1 MLDSIGAATDSP
13 PVVTLHEKIQG
24 PDGTY
29 DFDAT
34 VRFDWAGMHF
44 LVIVEAK
51 RHKNPIKR
59 ELVQVLHDKL
69 RSVGAQKAIMIS
81 TAPYQAGALHYAK
94 AHGVALATVT
104 EGRFTVETRSK
115 NGPPPLTRHQARS
128 QFDLPDFV
136 AHAYL
141 PGQEPGTTSVLLL
154 SAQDPD
160 NVVEVLTSSTH
171 TVEESEDEQP

>member
-1 MLDSIGAATDSP
+1 
-13 PVVTLHEKIQG
+13 
-24 PDGTY
+24 
-29 DFDAT
+29 
-34 VRFDWAGMHF
+34 
-44 LVIVEAK
+44 
-51 RHKNPIKR
+51 
-59 ELVQVLHDKL
+59 
-69 RSVGAQKAIMIS
+69 
-81 TAPYQAGALHYAK
+81 
-94 AHGVALATVT
+94 
-104 EGRFTVETRSK
+104 
-115 NGPPPLTRHQARS
+115 LTRHQARS